1 VGYLLISRRL
11 PWALPLICGGLAL
24 LSCSSTLS
32 TPTPM
37 KQTPLVLSGH
47 LQGGQQPVANS
58 TVQLYTVGITGDGS
72 ASTALLASTVTSDI
86 NGNFTFGGL
95 FSCSNATLTYLT
107 ATGGDPGIGHN
118 NPNLSMM
125 EVVGLCSSLT
135 ANTFVSIS
143 ELTTVAAVS
152 PLASFMSSPSAVDPQ
167 RQTLQ
172 TWLQP
177 LVLPQSWSILRRA
190 LLQA

>member
-1 VGYLLISRRL
+1 MSRRF
-11 PWALPLICGGLAL
+11 PWALPLICSGLPL

-32 TPTPM
+32 THTAM

-72 ASTALLASTVTSDI
+72 ASTPLLTSTVTSDI

-107 ATGGDPGIGHN
+107 ATAEI
-118 NPNLSMM
+118 
-125 EVVGLCSSLT
+125 
-135 ANTFVSIS
+135 
-143 ELTTVAAVS
+143 
-152 PLASFMSSPSAVDPQ
+152 LA
-167 RQTLQ
+167 
-172 TWLQP
+172 
-177 LVLPQSWSILRRA
+177 
-190 LLQA
+190 